1 MTDQTV
7 AVAAVEPAT
16 ADEAT
21 VPTPARPRRVRVV
34 AGRVRRGFAAI
45 PAVLTDGAVL
55 AFALWTLLYH
65 AALLLDL
72 APSLT
77 LRTWLMTG
85 PALALLAVA
94 TRLALRWRRR
104 RRAARPTGTTV
115 ATGDTPT
122 LPSRRRTGAPTPT
135 STASTRPPRR
145 SRVATER
152 PTPPQP
158 GRGTRPRVTR
168 LRGPTARTS
177 HGCRWRSAC

>member
-85 PALALLAVA
+85 PAWPCWP
-94 TRLALRWRRR
+94 WR
-104 RRAARPTGTTV
+104 
-115 ATGDTPT
+115 PT
-122 LPSRRRTGAPTPT
+122 LPSR
-135 STASTRPPRR
+135 
-145 SRVATER
+145 RVATER